1 MYKKIPTVSPR
12 VPPAVMTAM
21 ISLTVMCL
29 VAMAAFAARTT
40 F

>member
-12 VPPAVMTAM
+12 LSPLAATAAV
-21 ISLTVMCL
+21 SLSLMCL
-29 VAMAAFAARTT
+29 IAMAAYAARAT